1 MTDPSGS
8 QEQWRRVRGFLNAR
22 RHDLARSVQ
31 HRYSPSWRVAGT
43 PMLARPDWI
52 PAAPIPLDQVTLS
65 WRPGGNARRPGAPPA
80 DGPPLDGP
88 PLDGPPLDGPP
99 LDGTG
104 PESAA
109 VRPWRDDG
117 RRFGSYSAALGALTR
132 PVLFENRACYRLL
145 SVRAAPGPT
154 RLEFGPGRYFEMI
167 NTSEA
172 VAHEYAAAELAA
184 ATRAGGPAADH
195 TSASPTPQ
203 PAAGQLPL
211 RSLIGD
217 PTDLLRRPVM
227 AAVATLVLRAGRAG
241 SDTQMILHWRDPAR
255 VATGGGL
262 YQVAP
267 VGMFQP
273 SHDAAWNRAN
283 DFSLWRA
290 IVRELAEELLGA
302 GEDYHSDTAPIDYQR
317 WPLYATLAEAR
328 HAGSLRVHWLG
339 LGLDPLTLVVDML
352 TVAVFDA
359 PVFDAVFAGLVSAN
373 AEGRIVTGEDATGT
387 TVGIPFRAATVER
400 FTTSEPMQPAGA
412 ALLRL
417 AWRHRDTLLA
427 RWIP

>member
-8 QEQWRRVRGFLNAR
+8 QEQWRRERGFLNAR

-31 HRYSPSWRVAGT
+31 HRYSSSWRVAGT
-43 PMLARPDWI
+43 PMLARPEWV
-52 PAAPIPLDQVTLS
+52 PAAPVALDQVTLS
-65 WRPGGNARRPGAPPA
+65 WRPGGDAAAQSG
-80 DGPPLDGP
+80 GPL
-88 PLDGPPLDGPP
+88 

-109 VRPWRDDG
+109 VRPWRHDG
-117 RRFGSYSAALGALTR
+117 RRFGSYAAALGALTR
-132 PVLFENRACYRLL
+132 PVLFENRVCYRLL
-145 SVRAAPGPT
+145 GVRATPGAT
-154 RLEFGPGRYFEMI
+154 SLEFGPGRYFEMI
-167 NTSEA
+167 STGEA
-172 VAHEYAAAELAA
+172 AAHEYAAAVLAA
-184 ATRAGGPAADH
+184 ASPAGDPAADGPSASPAGDPAADH
-195 TSASPTPQ
+195 TRASPAPH
-203 PAAGQLPL
+203 PAAGELPL

-217 PTDLLRRPVM
+217 PTDLRRRPVM
-227 AAVATLVLRAGRAG
+227 AAVATLVLRADRAG
-241 SDTQMILHWRDPAR
+241 GDAQMILHWRDPER

-273 SHDAAWNRAN
+273 SHDAAWNLTN

-317 WPLYATLAEAR
+317 WPLYAALADAR

-387 TVGIPFRAATVER
+387 TIGIPFRAATVER
-400 FTTSEPMQPAGA
+400 FTTAEPMQAAGA

-417 AWRHRDTLLA
+417 AWRHKDALL
-427 RWIP
+427 RR